1 MLFKWINHN
10 FVFKPALENKW
21 PTVLKQNL
29 SSVFLLSTAYCTG
42 FTICT
47 FLFLKAQQHR
57 ERDLNLRR
65 IIYENIQHLILQL
78 GDKQERDKPYPE
90 PPQKKLITKTKNIL
104 TQVLLIQLW
113 WSERSNNRNTT
124 LCQAKTSEVWLL
136 QLKFEG
142 KRGKKKQHIIDKV
155 ILKHILFTKKI
166 HTF

>member
-1 MLFKWINHN
+1 M
-10 FVFKPALENKW
+10 
-21 PTVLKQNL
+21 VLKQNL

-90 PPQKKLITKTKNIL
+90 PPPKKVNNKNKKYFD
-104 TQVLLIQLW
+104 TSSVD
-113 WSERSNNRNTT
+113 TT
-124 LCQAKTSEVWLL
+124 L
-136 QLKFEG
+136 
-142 KRGKKKQHIIDKV
+142 V
-155 ILKHILFTKKI
+155 I
-166 HTF
+166 